1 MIEFNVFD
9 KADDFKGKKRKKD
22 LVDYVRQGSGEDYKL
37 RMDLWETGET
47 DLRDPRQISEV
58 DLEKLFMSNNN
69 L

>member
-37 RMDLWETGET
+37 RMDL
-47 DLRDPRQISEV
+47 
-58 DLEKLFMSNNN
+58 
-69 L
+69 